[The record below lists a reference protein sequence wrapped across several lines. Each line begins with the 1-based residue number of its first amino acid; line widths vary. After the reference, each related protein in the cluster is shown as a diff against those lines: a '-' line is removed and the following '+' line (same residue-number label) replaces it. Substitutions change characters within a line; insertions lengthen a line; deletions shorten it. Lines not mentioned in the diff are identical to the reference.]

1 MMKNILFLFL
11 FLTVNCFAQ
20 NKNISLEKITTTDKM
35 FTGRIDDKYEIT
47 LYLKKYQMAEDH
59 LGVYSVKGWYYYD
72 KYKKNI
78 PLVGVQNPAT
88 GLTLFAIKDKKI
100 QENILKLNY
109 SGNIWDIT
117 DSIENISN
125 YSEKFSISD
134 SDESNVWISNNKSS
148 KLTIYNSSNLF
159 LLENYYFLKLNNDR
173 INLSNFNLNYE
184 NLEIVA
190 SKKGSNET
198 RILLEYSQPGNHN
211 LQGMCGGATD
221 SGYIILSF
229 NDKNELLLLDELEI
243 DNCRMFQ
250 YSEELESNS
259 KTVMKYKI
267 TTSSGDKEI
276 VKNVTID
283 KESITFIK

>member
-1 MMKNILFLFL
+1 MQKIVLFLL
-11 FLTVNCFAQ
+11 FFSINCLAQ
-20 NKNISLEKITTTDKM
+20 NKTISLEKISTNDKL

-88 GLTLFAIKDKKI
+88 GLTLFALKDKKI
-100 QENILKLNY
+100 EENILKLNY
-109 SGNIWDIT
+109 PGNIWDIT

-125 YSEKFSISD
+125 YLEKFSISD
-134 SDESNVWISNNKSS
+134 SDESNVWISNGKTS
-148 KLTIYNSSNLF
+148 KLTIYNSSDLF
-159 LLENYYFLKLNNDR
+159 LLEDYYFLNINNDK

-184 NLEIVA
+184 SLEIVA
-190 SKKGSNET
+190 TKKASKET
-198 RILLEYSQPGNHN
+198 RILFFYSQPGNHN
-211 LQGMCGGATD
+211 LQGMCGGAVD
-221 SGYIILSF
+221 SGYVILSF
-229 NDKNELLLLDELEI
+229 NDNNELLLLDELEI
-243 DNCRMFQ
+243 ENCRMFQ
-250 YSEELESNS
+250 YSEEVESDS
-259 KTVMKYKI
+259 KSVIKFKI
-267 TTSSGDKEI
+267 TTSSGEKEI

>member
-1 MMKNILFLFL
+1 MQKIVLFLL
-11 FLTVNCFAQ
+11 FLSINCLAQ
-20 NKNISLEKITTTDKM
+20 NKTISLEKITTNDKL

-88 GLTLFAIKDKKI
+88 GLTLFALKDKKI
-100 QENILKLNY
+100 EENILKLNY
-109 SGNIWDIT
+109 PGNIWDIT

-134 SDESNVWISNNKSS
+134 SDESNVWISNGKTS
-148 KLTIYNSSNLF
+148 KLTVYNSSDLF
-159 LLENYYFLKLNNDR
+159 LLEDYYFLNINNDK

-184 NLEIVA
+184 SLEIVA
-190 SKKGSNET
+190 TKKASKET
-198 RILLEYSQPGNHN
+198 RILFFYSQPGNHN
-211 LQGMCGGATD
+211 LQGMCGGAVD
-221 SGYIILSF
+221 SGYVILSF
-229 NDKNELLLLDELEI
+229 NDNNELLQLDELEI
-243 DNCRMFQ
+243 ENCRMFQ
-250 YSEELESNS
+250 YSEELESDS
-259 KTVMKYKI
+259 KSVIKYKI
-267 TTSSGDKEI
+267 TSSSGEKEI

-283 KESITFIK
+283 KESVTFIK

>member
-1 MMKNILFLFL
+1 MMKKILFLIL
-11 FLTVNCFAQ
+11 FLAVNCFAQ

-88 GLTLFAIKDKKI
+88 GLTLYVLKDKKTE
-100 QENILKLNY
+100 ENILKLNY

-134 SDESNVWISNNKSS
+134 SDESNVWISNNKTS
-148 KLTIYNSSNLF
+148 KLTIYNSSDLF
-159 LLENYYFLKLNNDR
+159 LLEDYYFLKLNNDR

-190 SKKGSNET
+190 TKKGSNET
-198 RILLEYSQPGNHN
+198 RILLEYSQPGSHN

-243 DNCRMFQ
+243 ENCRMFQ

-267 TTSSGDKEI
+267 TMSSGDKEI
-276 VKNVTID
+276 VKNVSID

>member
-1 MMKNILFLFL
+1 MMKNILLLFL
-11 FLTVNCFAQ
+11 FLTGNCFAQ
-20 NKNISLEKITTTDKM
+20 NNNISLEKITTTDKL

-88 GLTLFAIKDKKI
+88 GLTLYALKDKKT
-100 QENILKLNY
+100 EDKILKLNY

-117 DSIENISN
+117 DSIENITN

-134 SDESNVWISNNKSS
+134 SDESNVWISNNKTY
-148 KLTIYNSSNLF
+148 KLTIHNSSDLF
-159 LLENYYFLKLNNDR
+159 LLEDYYFLKLNNGK

-184 NLEIVA
+184 SLEIVA
-190 SKKGSNET
+190 TKKRSNET
-198 RILLEYSQPGNHN
+198 RILLGYSQPGNHN

-221 SGYIILSF
+221 SGYVILSF
-229 NDKNELLLLDELEI
+229 NDNNELLLFDELEI
-243 DNCRMFQ
+243 ENCRMFQ
-250 YSEELESNS
+250 YSEEIESNS

-267 TTSSGDKEI
+267 TMNSGDKEN
-276 VKNVTID
+276 VKNVSID

>member
-1 MMKNILFLFL
+1 MKKILFLFL
-11 FLTVNCFAQ
+11 LLSFTSFSQ
-20 NKNISLEKITTTDKM
+20 KNISLEKITTTDKM
-35 FTGRIDDKYEIT
+35 FSGRIDDKYDIT

-59 LGVYSVKGWYYYD
+59 LGVFSVKGWYYYD

-88 GLTLFAIKDKKI
+88 GLTLFALKDKKI
-100 QENILKLNY
+100 EENILKLNY

-134 SDESNVWISNNKSS
+134 SDETNVWMSNGKTS
-148 KLTIYNSSNLF
+148 KLTIHNSSNLF
-159 LLENYYFLKLNNDR
+159 LLEDYYFLKLNNEK

-184 NLEIVA
+184 NFEIDA
-190 SKKGSNET
+190 TKKGSNET

-221 SGYIILSF
+221 SGYVILSF
-229 NDKNELLLLDELEI
+229 NDNNELLLLDELEI
-243 DNCRMFQ
+243 ENCRMFQ

-267 TTSSGDKEI
+267 TMSSGDKEI
-276 VKNVTID
+276 EKKVSID

>member
-1 MMKNILFLFL
+1 MKKILFLFL
-11 FLTVNCFAQ
+11 LLSFTSFSQ
-20 NKNISLEKITTTDKM
+20 KNISLEKITTTDKM
-35 FTGRIDDKYEIT
+35 FSGRIDDKYDIT

-59 LGVYSVKGWYYYD
+59 LGVFSVKGWYYYD

-88 GLTLFAIKDKKI
+88 GLTLFALKDKKI
-100 QENILKLNY
+100 EENILKLNY

-134 SDESNVWISNNKSS
+134 SDETNVWMNNGKTS
-148 KLTIYNSSNLF
+148 KLTIHNSSNLF
-159 LLENYYFLKLNNDR
+159 LLEDYYFLKLNNEK

-184 NLEIVA
+184 NFEIVA
-190 SKKGSNET
+190 TKKGSNET

-221 SGYIILSF
+221 SGYVILSF
-229 NDKNELLLLDELEI
+229 NDNNELLLLDELEI
-243 DNCRMFQ
+243 ENCRMFQ

-267 TTSSGDKEI
+267 TMSSGDKEI
-276 VKNVTID
+276 EKNVSID

>member
-1 MMKNILFLFL
+1 MKKILFLFL
-11 FLTVNCFAQ
+11 LLSFTCFSQ
-20 NKNISLEKITTTDKM
+20 KNISLEKITTTDKM
-35 FTGRIDDKYEIT
+35 FSGRIDDKYEIT

-59 LGVYSVKGWYYYD
+59 LGVFSVKGWYYYD

-88 GLTLFAIKDKKI
+88 GLTLFALKDKKI
-100 QENILKLNY
+100 EENILKLNY

-134 SDESNVWISNNKSS
+134 SDETNVWMSNGKTS
-148 KLTIYNSSNLF
+148 KLTIHNSSNLF
-159 LLENYYFLKLNNDR
+159 LLEDYYFLKLNNEK

-190 SKKGSNET
+190 TKKGSNET
-198 RILLEYSQPGNHN
+198 RILLGYSQPGNHN

-221 SGYIILSF
+221 SGYVILSF
-229 NDKNELLLLDELEI
+229 NDKNELLQFEELEI

-250 YSEELESNS
+250 YSEALESNS
-259 KTVMKYKI
+259 KTLIKYKI
-267 TTSSGDKEI
+267 TESSGEKEI

>member
-1 MMKNILFLFL
+1 MMKKILFLIL

-20 NKNISLEKITTTDKM
+20 NKSISLEKITTTDKM

-47 LYLKKYQMAEDH
+47 LYLKKCQMAEDH

-88 GLTLFAIKDKKI
+88 GLTLYVLKDKKTE
-100 QENILKLNY
+100 ENILKLNY

-134 SDESNVWISNNKSS
+134 SDESNVWISNNKTS
-148 KLTIYNSSNLF
+148 KLTIYNSSDLF
-159 LLENYYFLKLNNDR
+159 LLEDYYFLKLNNDR

-184 NLEIVA
+184 NLEIIA
-190 SKKGSNET
+190 TKKGSNET

-229 NDKNELLLLDELEI
+229 NNKNELLLLDELEI
-243 DNCRMFQ
+243 ENCRMFQ

-267 TTSSGDKEI
+267 TMSSGDKEI
-276 VKNVTID
+276 VKNVSID

>member
-1 MMKNILFLFL
+1 MKKILFLFL
-11 FLTVNCFAQ
+11 LLSFTSFSQ
-20 NKNISLEKITTTDKM
+20 KNISLEKITTTDKM
-35 FTGRIDDKYEIT
+35 FSGRIDDKYDIT

-59 LGVYSVKGWYYYD
+59 LGVFSVKGWYYYD

-88 GLTLFAIKDKKI
+88 GLTLFALKDKKI
-100 QENILKLNY
+100 EENILKLNY

-134 SDESNVWISNNKSS
+134 SDETNVWMSNGKTS
-148 KLTIYNSSNLF
+148 KLTIHNSSDLF
-159 LLENYYFLKLNNDR
+159 LLEDYYFLKLNNEK

-184 NLEIVA
+184 NFEIVA
-190 SKKGSNET
+190 TKKGSNET
-198 RILLEYSQPGNHN
+198 RILLGYSQPGNHN

-221 SGYIILSF
+221 SGYVILSF
-229 NDKNELLLLDELEI
+229 NDKNELLQFEELEI

-267 TTSSGDKEI
+267 TMSSGDKEI
-276 VKNVTID
+276 EKNVSID

>member
-1 MMKNILFLFL
+1 MMKKILFLIL

-20 NKNISLEKITTTDKM
+20 NKSISLEKITTTDKM

-88 GLTLFAIKDKKI
+88 GLTLYVLKDKKTE
-100 QENILKLNY
+100 ENILKLNY

-159 LLENYYFLKLNNDR
+159 LLEDYYFLKLNNDR

-184 NLEIVA
+184 NLDIVA
-190 SKKGSNET
+190 TKKGSNET

-229 NDKNELLLLDELEI
+229 NDKNELLLMDELEI
-243 DNCRMFQ
+243 ENCRMFQ

-276 VKNVTID
+276 VKNVSID

>member
-1 MMKNILFLFL
+1 MKKILFLFL
-11 FLTVNCFAQ
+11 LLSFTSFSQ
-20 NKNISLEKITTTDKM
+20 KNISLEKITTTDKM
-35 FTGRIDDKYEIT
+35 FSGRIDDKYDIT

-59 LGVYSVKGWYYYD
+59 LGVFSVKGWYYYD

-88 GLTLFAIKDKKI
+88 GLTLFALKDKKI
-100 QENILKLNY
+100 EENILKLNY

-134 SDESNVWISNNKSS
+134 SDETNVWMSNGKTS
-148 KLTIYNSSNLF
+148 KLTIHNSSNLF
-159 LLENYYFLKLNNDR
+159 LLEDYYFLKLNNEK

-184 NLEIVA
+184 NFEIVA
-190 SKKGSNET
+190 TKKGSNET

-221 SGYIILSF
+221 SGYVILSF
-229 NDKNELLLLDELEI
+229 NDNNELLLLDELEI
-243 DNCRMFQ
+243 ENCRMFQ

-267 TTSSGDKEI
+267 TMSSGDKEI
-276 VKNVTID
+276 EKNVSID

>member
-1 MMKNILFLFL
+1 MMKKILFLIL
-11 FLTVNCFAQ
+11 SLSVNCFAQ

-59 LGVYSVKGWYYYD
+59 LGVFSVKGWYYYD

-88 GLTLFAIKDKKI
+88 GLTLFALKDKKI
-100 QENILKLNY
+100 EENVLKLNY
-109 SGNIWDIT
+109 PGNIWDIT

-134 SDESNVWISNNKSS
+134 SDESNVWISNGKTS
-148 KLTIYNSSNLF
+148 KLTIHNSSNLF
-159 LLENYYFLKLNNDR
+159 LLEDYYFLKLNNDK

-184 NLEIVA
+184 NLEIVT
-190 SKKGSNET
+190 SKKINNET
-198 RILLEYSQPGNHN
+198 RILFFYSQPGNHN

-243 DNCRMFQ
+243 ENCRMFQ

-267 TTSSGDKEI
+267 TTSSGEKEI

>member
-1 MMKNILFLFL
+1 MKKILFLFL
-11 FLTVNCFAQ
+11 LLSFTSFSQ
-20 NKNISLEKITTTDKM
+20 KNISLEKITTTDKM
-35 FTGRIDDKYEIT
+35 FSGRIDDKYDIT

-59 LGVYSVKGWYYYD
+59 LCVFSVKGWYYYD

-88 GLTLFAIKDKKI
+88 GLTLFALKDKKI
-100 QENILKLNY
+100 EENILKLNY

-134 SDESNVWISNNKSS
+134 SDETNVWMSNGKTS
-148 KLTIYNSSNLF
+148 KLTIHNSSNLF
-159 LLENYYFLKLNNDR
+159 LLEDYYFLKLNNEK

-184 NLEIVA
+184 NFEIVA
-190 SKKGSNET
+190 TKKGSNET

-221 SGYIILSF
+221 SGYVILSF
-229 NDKNELLLLDELEI
+229 NDNNELLLLDELEI
-243 DNCRMFQ
+243 ENCRMFQ
-250 YSEELESNS
+250 YSEALESNS
-259 KTVMKYKI
+259 KTLIKYKI
-267 TTSSGDKEI
+267 TESSGEKEI